1 MTASSFADVLPPIDG
16 RPPIGTEAWWFSV
29 ARRDLQGAR
38 RAFESAEH
46 VKRCGGYGWRK
57 RRASWFAGAL
67 EWLSMAI
74 DARNHG
80 RELRAKRL
88 DGNRDAAACSCG
100 ARWTGAELAA
110 NPSAVDDHACPL
122 ETKE

>member
-1 MTASSFADVLPPIDG
+1 MLNHIFNVAAAFQHGPLLAPTVSMNDPKLLPNQKDPPIDG

-38 RAFESAEH
+38 RAFESAEQI
-46 VKRCGGYGWRK
+46 KRCGGYGWRK

-88 DGNRDAAACSCG
+88 VVGS
-100 ARWTGAELAA
+100 
-110 NPSAVDDHACPL
+110 
-122 ETKE
+122 